1 MTKKRLRIGTAGEKA
16 ARSHLEGRGYKILE
30 TNYRC
35 PLGEIDIIAREN
47 STVVIVEVRTKTG
60 SAFGRPEE
68 SITALKA
75 HQLRRLALYYLQSVY
90 KREIPCRIDLVAVI
104 LNEGDNSV
112 RSLNHIKGI
121 LSG

>member
-1 MTKKRLRIGTAGEKA
+1 MTKKRLRIGTAGEQA

-35 PLGEIDIIAREN
+35 PLGEIDIVAREN

-104 LNEGDNSV
+104 LNEDDNSV
-112 RSLNHIKGI
+112 RTLNHIKGI